1 MRHSGGPQGL
11 PSPDEAGC
19 MPAFFHGF
27 PHPGTLTLWIVAR
40 PARMPPMPTPK
51 ESPDPHEPPA
61 GSAGEQRRLQMVDI
75 ARLAGVSVSTVSR
88 ALNGS
93 ELVNAETRQ
102 RVAEL
107 ARSLNYSINTSAR
120 NLRLQEN
127 KTVAVVVPY
136 DAKSRQ
142 HISDPFFLSIVGSIA
157 DALTDRGYDM
167 LLSRVDADRL
177 DLASHWVDSGK
188 ALGVILIG
196 QWRQHDQLNDMAA
209 RRLPLVV
216 WGGEMPQQLY
226 SSVGGD
232 NVLGGTL
239 ATRHLLQM
247 GRQRIAFLGD
257 AKLPEVWLRRQ
268 GYGQALRDAG
278 LEVDATLELPVP
290 FEPGV
295 ATDIVR
301 EFCNTRRDFDA
312 MFCCSDV
319 LALLATQALRA
330 AGRSVPGDVA
340 VVGYDDMPLA
350 AYSDPPLTTV
360 HQPVAE
366 AGVELVEAL
375 LGQLRGE
382 RPGPRTLP
390 VWLKPRA
397 SAPALPER

>member
-1 MRHSGGPQGL
+1 
-11 PSPDEAGC
+11 
-19 MPAFFHGF
+19 MPKSKDSA
-27 PHPGTLTLWIVAR
+27 
-40 PARMPPMPTPK
+40 
-51 ESPDPHEPPA
+51 A
-61 GSAGEQRRLQMVDI
+61 GSASEQRRLQMVDI

-107 ARSLNYSINTSAR
+107 ARSLNYSINFGAR

-167 LLSRVDADRL
+167 LLSRVDAERL
-177 DLASHWVDSGK
+177 DLASHWFDSGK
-188 ALGVILIG
+188 AIGVVLIG

-209 RRLPLVV
+209 RKLPLVV

-226 SSVGGD
+226 CSVGGD
-232 NVLGGTL
+232 NLLGGVL
-239 ATRHLLQM
+239 ATRHLLAL
-247 GRQRIAFLGD
+247 GRRRIAFIGD

-268 GYGQALRDAG
+268 GYAQALREAG
-278 LEVDATLELPVP
+278 LEPDAALELAAP

-295 ATDIVR
+295 ATAIVR
-301 EFCNTRRDFDA
+301 GFCTSQRFDA
-312 MFCCSDV
+312 VVCCSDV
-319 LALLATQALRA
+319 LALLTIQALRA

-340 VVGYDDMPLA
+340 VIGYDDMPLA
-350 AYSDPPLTTV
+350 AYCDPPLTTV

-366 AGVELVEAL
+366 AGAELVEAL

-382 RPGPRTLP
+382 RAGPRTMP
-390 VWLKPRA
+390 VYLKLRE
-397 SAPALPER
+397 SAPPLTS